1 MKTLLTFALLAL
13 ICLLHHISAVA
24 PGFDKQLCCEKVTET
39 LVPRGKIQNVVRSN
53 SKCQVTSIIVTT
65 VCNVQICFD
74 DSLKWAKKLLAD
86 FEKSTANTTSPSS
99 PFNRSPCG
107 NQTSKA

>member
-24 PGFDKQLCCEKVTET
+24 PGFDKQLCCEKVTKIP
-39 LVPRGKIQNVVRSN
+39 VPRAKIQNVARSN

-65 VCNVQICFD
+65 VCDVQICID
-74 DSLKWAKKLLAD
+74 DSWRWAQKLLAD
-86 FEKSTANTTSPSS
+86 FEKSNANTTSPSS

-107 NQTSKA
+107 NKTSKV